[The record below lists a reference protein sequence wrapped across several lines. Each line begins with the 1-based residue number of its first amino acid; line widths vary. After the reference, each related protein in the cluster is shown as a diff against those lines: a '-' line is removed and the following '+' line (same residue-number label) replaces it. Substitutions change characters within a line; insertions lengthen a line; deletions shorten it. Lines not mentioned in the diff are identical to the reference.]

1 MPWLPRAA
9 LVSGLLL
16 SAGNSSRAAS
26 PSYSAASVV
35 NSATNTADALAPN
48 TIASIYGVN
57 LSYDTAA
64 GRYDGDMAEGR
75 TVNKAVGADPFDRH
89 GSRLHGVLAEASVA
103 NRMDGLHPRSSDIV
117 ARHP

>member
-26 PSYSAASVV
+26 PSYSAASIV

-64 GRYDGDMAEGR
+64 LSSSEI
-75 TVNKAVGADPFDRH
+75 VGGMMP
-89 GSRLHGVLAEASVA
+89 RLLVGVGVYVA
-103 NRMDGLHPRSSDIV
+103 GTAAPLYYVSPHQINFLIPSDLLTGEL
-117 ARHP
+117 